1 MTATQRKTLIRSIL
15 KECGGETSIKE
26 ISERT
31 GLNVNGLSQTLGVMS
46 DVRESLRENDGVG
59 NGPLSMP
66 VYISAW
72 ARGGYGVK
80 T

>member
-46 DVRESLRENDGVG
+46 DVRYLRGRGRDAVWR
-59 NGPLSMP
+59 LSE
-66 VYISAW
+66 
-72 ARGGYGVK
+72 
-80 T
+80 